1 MADPKTKAAPAPAP
15 KGGVSFFEK
24 IEKLS
29 KTVRIAI
36 CAGTLVLVVGLFVY
50 FLYVPKYQKIGELK
64 ANLKKAEEELKE
76 AKKRAGEL
84 KKVQDEMN
92 AVQADF
98 NLAKQELPEKEEIPS
113 LLTGISRVGQG
124 VGLEFLLFKP
134 GKEEEREFYA
144 DIPVAIEVSGLY
156 HETVRFF
163 HEVSK
168 LNRIVNI
175 KDIRI
180 SGGKKGGGGKKGSS
194 KRENE
199 LSVSCRA
206 VTYKFIEAPPPPP
219 PDKKG
224 KDKDKTD
231 KDKDKKDKGK
241 KDKDEG

>member
-1 MADPKTKAAPAPAP
+1 MADPAP
-15 KGGVSFFEK
+15 KPKSAVSVIEK

-36 CAGTLVLVVGLFVY
+36 CAVTFVLMVGLFVY
-50 FLYVPKYQKIGELK
+50 FSYIPKYQKIGELK
-64 ANLKKAEEELKE
+64 ATLEKVESELKE

-84 KKVQDEMN
+84 EKVQKEMN

-113 LLTGISRVGQG
+113 LLTNISRVGQG

-163 HEVSK
+163 YEISK
-168 LNRIVNI
+168 MNRIVNI

-180 SGGKKGGGGKKGSS
+180 IGGKKGGGGKKGNT

-199 LSVSCRA
+199 LTVSCRV

-219 PDKKG
+219 PDKK
-224 KDKDKTD
+224 DKDKSKD
-231 KDKDKKDKGK
+231 KDKDKK
-241 KDKDEG
+241 